1 MQLFLELY
9 GFLSVTLRGFIV
21 AAQSLTLGGLVFL
34 ALALP
39 AAQACERPARRLLV
53 WSARGLCLGEILA
66 ALSLIVMLRG
76 TLDLPIGQLLGA
88 DAVIVDLVVAG
99 LAGGIAFFARG
110 CASMRVC
117 ALLCAVMLA
126 VQVGATHAA
135 SRPDG
140 AATLYVAEF
149 AHMLG
154 VGAWIGGIPYFII
167 ALAQLRGDQR
177 RLVAARFSTISLGS
191 VALLIGAGA
200 YMAVDYVGDPAALYG
215 TSYGVMLCAK
225 IALLSGL
232 LLLGGL
238 NFLAVRRLRSDPT
251 ALLARTRRFAEVEIG
266 IGLTAI
272 FCAASLTSLPPARDL
287 PDDRATLA
295 EIVQRVE
302 PSWQVRLESPD
313 HASLSTSLPASAAP
327 RDPRAFAAGEEA
339 APPRNAADI
348 AWSEYNHHWAGLFV
362 LLMGG
367 LALAE
372 HIPLL
377 APVARHWPLTFL
389 GLAVFLFLRADE
401 TVWPLGNLGLIE
413 SLRDPEIAQHRLFI
427 SLIILFGLFEW
438 RVRLGRQK
446 KRFRSS
452 RLSGDDRR
460 RGGFLAHPFAWAG
473 QSEGRV
479 ADRSQPYASRPHW
492 RGGGLGALAG
502 ISSRRNC
509 KQDRELCMADRLY
522 AGWALAPVLPRSIA
536 AGSTR
541 AIYLAARQS
550 GSCPAI
556 KGGRH
561 VRQRPIRHKL
571 SMSSGMRRQASIIS
585 HLATRFG
592 LDSDDDAS
600 TVRKD
605 IHRWTSGNRGGRPIV

>member
-1 MQLFLELY
+1 VQLFLELY
-9 GFLSVTLRGFIV
+9 GFLSVTLRGFII
-21 AAQSLTLGGLVFL
+21 AAQSLTLGGLAFL

-39 AAQACERPARRLLV
+39 AAQGCERPSRRLLV
-53 WSARGLCLGEILA
+53 WSARGLCLGEIVA
-66 ALSLIVMLRG
+66 ALSLMVMLRG

-99 LAGGIAFFARG
+99 LAGAIAFFARG

-135 SRPDG
+135 SRPDR

-167 ALAQLRGDQR
+167 ALARMRGDGR
-177 RLVAARFSTISLGS
+177 RLVAARFSAMSLGS

-200 YMAVDYVGDPAALYG
+200 YMAVDYVGEPAALYG

-225 IALLSGL
+225 IALLGGL

-238 NFLAVRRLRSDPT
+238 NFLAVRRLRSDPST
-251 ALLARTRRFAEVEIG
+251 LLPRTRRFAEVEIG
-266 IGLTAI
+266 VGLTAI

-302 PSWQVRLESPD
+302 PSWPVRLEGPD

-327 RDPRAFAAGEEA
+327 GEPRAFAAGEEA

-362 LLMGG
+362 LLMGA

-389 GLAVFLFLRADE
+389 GLALFLFLRADE

-413 SLRDPEIAQHRLFI
+413 SLSDPEIAQHRLFI

-438 RVRLGRQK
+438 RVRLGQLK
-446 KRFRSS
+446 NAFAPYVFPTTTAIAVA
-452 RLSGDDRR
+452 
-460 RGGFLAHPFAWAG
+460 FLLTHSHGLANPKEELLIEVSHTPLALIG
-473 QSEGRV
+473 V
-479 ADRSQPYASRPHW
+479 A
-492 RGGGLGALAG
+492 
-502 ISSRRNC
+502 
-509 KQDRELCMADRLY
+509 
-522 AGWALAPVLPRSIA
+522 AGWARWLELRLDGTASRIASYVWPIALMLA
-536 AGSTR
+536 
-541 AIYLAARQS
+541 
-550 GSCPAI
+550 
-556 KGGRH
+556 
-561 VRQRPIRHKL
+561 
-571 SMSSGMRRQASIIS
+571 
-585 HLATRFG
+585 G
-592 LDSDDDAS
+592 LLLLFYREA
-600 TVRKD
+600 
-605 IHRWTSGNRGGRPIV
+605 